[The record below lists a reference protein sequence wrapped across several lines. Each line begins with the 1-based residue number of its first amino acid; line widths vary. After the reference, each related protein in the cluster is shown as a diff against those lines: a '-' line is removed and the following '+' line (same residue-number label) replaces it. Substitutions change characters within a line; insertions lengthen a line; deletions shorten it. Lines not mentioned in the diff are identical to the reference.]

1 MTKEEWKGL
10 SKKAQWDVLVSLRG
24 PDIKGSE
31 TLKHFTTGVIRK
43 AMSNLIRVGGQ
54 LSDLGF
60 VVVPTPGMNVFYGV
74 GGPVRVDLDHF
85 ALHTYEAAEILGVPI
100 VCVPGDVWEA
110 MVVSGGTSKA
120 MILFCGWAQEHTH
133 QINGSLW
140 SSHIKGLIDYYGPGE
155 KYNLHLA
162 PPAPS
167 VAKLAKTKSSLK
179 QASDQYMKNT
189 TPASQAISGWY
200 SGEVPSDPQY
210 DYDSGAKGDQA

>member
-10 SKKAQWDVLVSLRG
+10 SKKQQWDVLVSLRG

-60 VVVPTPGMNVFYGV
+60 VVVPTPGMNVFYGG
-74 GGPVRVDLDHF
+74 GGPIRVDLDHF

-110 MVVSGGTSKA
+110 MVVSGSTSKA
-120 MILFCGWAQEHTH
+120 MVIFCGWAQENAYM
-133 QINGSLW
+133 IKSSIW
-140 SSHIKGLIDYYGPGE
+140 ESHIQGLVDFYVSGQ
-155 KYNLHLA
+155 KYVPHLA
-162 PPAPS
+162 PPP

-189 TPASQAISGWY
+189 TPGALPSNVWY
-200 SGEVPSDPQY
+200 SVEGPSDPDKNY
-210 DYDSGAKGDQA
+210 PSSSGKGDQA